1 MFYLKIIKFIIAHF
15 ENFLI
20 FLNMSNNNFYSPN
33 LSFFSN
39 IQKLS
44 KQRNK
49 HNIRINTKDLLSN
62 LSLDLSPKSLKLKQ
76 KLNSFQ
82 DYKTNNSSY
91 TSDRKNPFY
100 TTFNF
105 RKTRL
110 NNLSPKM
117 FLEKPNKEINSI
129 RSAYNSPIN
138 CSLQDLIID
147 SKENRNLSPKIN
159 LFINENNSNNNNKE
173 SPNIISKLREFKTEL
188 FNLKQENKNLKN
200 ENEEFQEILKNL
212 KEEFKHIKDRSR
224 NNDKIIEQEKTI
236 KNLNSF
242 LERQEKDFNEEKKE
256 ILNELNE
263 QIEENKKLSEQIV
276 KMGKWKNNYS
286 QDFQSQLKS
295 QEKMLKIQDEQIE
308 SLQDQIYLLTNK
320 GGNNTIPSDPNESF
334 DN

>member
-1 MFYLKIIKFIIAHF
+1 
-15 ENFLI
+15 
-20 FLNMSNNNFYSPN
+20 MSNENSYSEF
-33 LSFFSN
+33 SFFSRF
-39 IQKLS
+39 QKNG
-44 KQRNK
+44 KARNK
-49 HNIRINTKDLLSN
+49 HNIRINSKDILNN
-62 LSLDLSPKSLKLKQ
+62 LSLEISPRSFNTKKKLY
-76 KLNSFQ
+76 SFQ
-82 DYKTNNSSY
+82 DYKNSLNDSSS
-91 TSDRKNPFY
+91 TSDNKNSIFSTLNNRKI
-100 TTFNF
+100 
-105 RKTRL
+105 RL
-110 NNLSPKM
+110 NNLSPKI
-117 FLEKPNKEINSI
+117 FFERPNKEINSI

-200 ENEEFQEILKNL
+200 ENEELQEILKNL

-276 KMGKWKNNYS
+276 KMGKRKNNYS

>member
-1 MFYLKIIKFIIAHF
+1 
-15 ENFLI
+15 
-20 FLNMSNNNFYSPN
+20 MSNENSYSEF
-33 LSFFSN
+33 SFFSRF
-39 IQKLS
+39 QKNG
-44 KQRNK
+44 KARNK
-49 HNIRINTKDLLSN
+49 HNIRINSKDILNN
-62 LSLDLSPKSLKLKQ
+62 LSLEISPRSFNTKKKLY
-76 KLNSFQ
+76 SFQ
-82 DYKTNNSSY
+82 DYKNSLNDSSS
-91 TSDRKNPFY
+91 TSDNKNSIFSTLNNRKI
-100 TTFNF
+100 
-105 RKTRL
+105 RL
-110 NNLSPKM
+110 NNLSPKI
-117 FLEKPNKEINSI
+117 FFERPNKEINSI

-276 KMGKWKNNYS
+276 KMGKRKNNYS

-308 SLQDQIYLLTNK
+308 SLQDQIYLLTNR

>member
-1 MFYLKIIKFIIAHF
+1 
-15 ENFLI
+15 
-20 FLNMSNNNFYSPN
+20 MSNENSYSEF
-33 LSFFSN
+33 SFFSRF
-39 IQKLS
+39 QKNG
-44 KQRNK
+44 KARNK
-49 HNIRINTKDLLSN
+49 HNIRINSKDILNN
-62 LSLDLSPKSLKLKQ
+62 LSLEISPRSFNTKKKLY
-76 KLNSFQ
+76 SFQ
-82 DYKTNNSSY
+82 DYKNSLNDSSS
-91 TSDRKNPFY
+91 TSDNKNSIFSTLNNRKI
-100 TTFNF
+100 
-105 RKTRL
+105 RL
-110 NNLSPKM
+110 NNLSPKI
-117 FLEKPNKEINSI
+117 FFERPNKEINSI

-200 ENEEFQEILKNL
+200 ENEELQEILKNL

>member
-1 MFYLKIIKFIIAHF
+1 
-15 ENFLI
+15 
-20 FLNMSNNNFYSPN
+20 MSNENSYSEF
-33 LSFFSN
+33 SFFSRF
-39 IQKLS
+39 QKNG
-44 KQRNK
+44 KARNK
-49 HNIRINTKDLLSN
+49 HNIRINSKDILNN
-62 LSLDLSPKSLKLKQ
+62 LSLEISPRSFNTKKKLY
-76 KLNSFQ
+76 SFQ
-82 DYKTNNSSY
+82 DYKNSLNDSSS
-91 TSDRKNPFY
+91 TSDNKNSIFSTLNNRKI
-100 TTFNF
+100 
-105 RKTRL
+105 RL
-110 NNLSPKM
+110 NNLSPKI
-117 FLEKPNKEINSI
+117 FFERPNKEINSI

-147 SKENRNLSPKIN
+147 SKENRNLSPKMN

-200 ENEEFQEILKNL
+200 ENEELQEILKNL

-276 KMGKWKNNYS
+276 KMGKRKNNYS

-308 SLQDQIYLLTNK
+308 SLQDQIYLLTNR

>member
-1 MFYLKIIKFIIAHF
+1 
-15 ENFLI
+15 
-20 FLNMSNNNFYSPN
+20 MSNENSYSEF
-33 LSFFSN
+33 SFFSRF
-39 IQKLS
+39 QKNG
-44 KQRNK
+44 KARNK
-49 HNIRINTKDLLSN
+49 HNIRINSKDILNN
-62 LSLDLSPKSLKLKQ
+62 LSLEISPRSFNTKKKLY
-76 KLNSFQ
+76 SFQ
-82 DYKTNNSSY
+82 DYKNSLNDSSS
-91 TSDRKNPFY
+91 TSDNKNSIFSTLNNRKI
-100 TTFNF
+100 
-105 RKTRL
+105 RL
-110 NNLSPKM
+110 NNLSPKI
-117 FLEKPNKEINSI
+117 FFEKPNKEINSI

-147 SKENRNLSPKIN
+147 SKENRNLSPKMN

-200 ENEEFQEILKNL
+200 ENEELQEILKNL

-276 KMGKWKNNYS
+276 KMGKRKNNYS

-308 SLQDQIYLLTNK
+308 SLQDQIYLFTNK

>member
-1 MFYLKIIKFIIAHF
+1 
-15 ENFLI
+15 
-20 FLNMSNNNFYSPN
+20 MSNENSYSEF
-33 LSFFSN
+33 SFFSRF
-39 IQKLS
+39 QKNG
-44 KQRNK
+44 KARNK
-49 HNIRINTKDLLSN
+49 HNIRINSKDILNN
-62 LSLDLSPKSLKLKQ
+62 LSLEISPRSFNTKKKLY
-76 KLNSFQ
+76 SFQ
-82 DYKTNNSSY
+82 DYKNSLNDSSS
-91 TSDRKNPFY
+91 TSDNKNSIFSTLNNRKI
-100 TTFNF
+100 
-105 RKTRL
+105 RL
-110 NNLSPKM
+110 NNLSPKI
-117 FLEKPNKEINSI
+117 FFEKPNKEINSI

-224 NNDKIIEQEKTI
+224 NNDNIIEQEKTI

>member
-1 MFYLKIIKFIIAHF
+1 
-15 ENFLI
+15 
-20 FLNMSNNNFYSPN
+20 MSNENSYSEF
-33 LSFFSN
+33 SFFSRF
-39 IQKLS
+39 QKNG
-44 KQRNK
+44 KARNK
-49 HNIRINTKDLLSN
+49 HNIRINSKDILNN
-62 LSLDLSPKSLKLKQ
+62 LSLEISPRSFNTKKKLY
-76 KLNSFQ
+76 SFQ
-82 DYKTNNSSY
+82 DYKNSLNDSSS
-91 TSDRKNPFY
+91 TSDNKNSIFSTLNNRKI
-100 TTFNF
+100 
-105 RKTRL
+105 RL
-110 NNLSPKM
+110 NNLSPKI
-117 FLEKPNKEINSI
+117 FFEKPNKEINSI

-188 FNLKQENKNLKN
+188 FKLKQENKNLKN

>member
-1 MFYLKIIKFIIAHF
+1 
-15 ENFLI
+15 
-20 FLNMSNNNFYSPN
+20 MSNENSYSEF
-33 LSFFSN
+33 SFFSRF
-39 IQKLS
+39 QKNG
-44 KQRNK
+44 KARNK
-49 HNIRINTKDLLSN
+49 HNIRINSKDILNN
-62 LSLDLSPKSLKLKQ
+62 LSLEISPRSFNTKKKLY
-76 KLNSFQ
+76 SFQ
-82 DYKTNNSSY
+82 DYKNSLNDSSS
-91 TSDRKNPFY
+91 TSDNKNSIFSTLNNRKI
-100 TTFNF
+100 
-105 RKTRL
+105 RL
-110 NNLSPKM
+110 NNLSPKI
-117 FLEKPNKEINSI
+117 FFEKPNKEINSI

-188 FNLKQENKNLKN
+188 FKLKQENKNLKN

-256 ILNELNE
+256 IINEANE

>member
-1 MFYLKIIKFIIAHF
+1 
-15 ENFLI
+15 
-20 FLNMSNNNFYSPN
+20 MSNENSYSEF
-33 LSFFSN
+33 SFFSRF
-39 IQKLS
+39 QKNG
-44 KQRNK
+44 KARNK
-49 HNIRINTKDLLSN
+49 HNIRINSKDILNN
-62 LSLDLSPKSLKLKQ
+62 LSLEISPRSFNTKKKLY
-76 KLNSFQ
+76 SFQ
-82 DYKTNNSSY
+82 DYKNSLNDSSS
-91 TSDRKNPFY
+91 TSDNKNSIFSTLNNRKI
-100 TTFNF
+100 
-105 RKTRL
+105 RL
-110 NNLSPKM
+110 NNLSPKI
-117 FLEKPNKEINSI
+117 FFERPNKEINSI

>member
-1 MFYLKIIKFIIAHF
+1 
-15 ENFLI
+15 
-20 FLNMSNNNFYSPN
+20 MSNENSYSEF
-33 LSFFSN
+33 SFFSRF
-39 IQKLS
+39 QKNG
-44 KQRNK
+44 KARNK
-49 HNIRINTKDLLSN
+49 HNIRINSKDILNN
-62 LSLDLSPKSLKLKQ
+62 LSLEISPRSFNTKKKLY
-76 KLNSFQ
+76 SFQ
-82 DYKTNNSSY
+82 DYKNSLNDSSS
-91 TSDRKNPFY
+91 TSDNKNSIFSTLNNRKI
-100 TTFNF
+100 
-105 RKTRL
+105 RL
-110 NNLSPKM
+110 NNLSPKI
-117 FLEKPNKEINSI
+117 FFERPNKEINSI

-200 ENEEFQEILKNL
+200 ENEELQEILKNL

-276 KMGKWKNNYS
+276 KMGKRKNNYS

-308 SLQDQIYLLTNK
+308 SLQDQIYLLTNR

>member
-1 MFYLKIIKFIIAHF
+1 
-15 ENFLI
+15 
-20 FLNMSNNNFYSPN
+20 MSNENSYSEF
-33 LSFFSN
+33 SFFSRF
-39 IQKLS
+39 QKNG
-44 KQRNK
+44 KARNK
-49 HNIRINTKDLLSN
+49 HNIRINSKDILNN
-62 LSLDLSPKSLKLKQ
+62 LSLEISPRSFNTKKKLY
-76 KLNSFQ
+76 SFQ
-82 DYKTNNSSY
+82 DYKNSLNDSSS
-91 TSDRKNPFY
+91 TSDNKNSIFSTLNNRKI
-100 TTFNF
+100 
-105 RKTRL
+105 RL
-110 NNLSPKM
+110 NNLSPKI
-117 FLEKPNKEINSI
+117 FFERPNKEINSI

-308 SLQDQIYLLTNK
+308 SLQDQIYLLTNR

>member
-1 MFYLKIIKFIIAHF
+1 
-15 ENFLI
+15 
-20 FLNMSNNNFYSPN
+20 MSNENSYSEF
-33 LSFFSN
+33 SFFSRF
-39 IQKLS
+39 QKNG
-44 KQRNK
+44 KARNK
-49 HNIRINTKDLLSN
+49 HNIRINSKDILNN
-62 LSLDLSPKSLKLKQ
+62 LSLEISPRSFNTKKKLY
-76 KLNSFQ
+76 SFQ
-82 DYKTNNSSY
+82 DYKNSLNDSSS
-91 TSDRKNPFY
+91 TSDNKNSIFSTLNNRKI
-100 TTFNF
+100 
-105 RKTRL
+105 RL
-110 NNLSPKM
+110 NNLSPKI
-117 FLEKPNKEINSI
+117 FFEKPNKEINSI

-147 SKENRNLSPKIN
+147 SKENRNLSPKMN

-200 ENEEFQEILKNL
+200 ENEELQEILKNL

-276 KMGKWKNNYS
+276 KMGKRKNNYS

-308 SLQDQIYLLTNK
+308 SLQDQIYLLTNR

>member
-1 MFYLKIIKFIIAHF
+1 
-15 ENFLI
+15 
-20 FLNMSNNNFYSPN
+20 MSNENSYSEF
-33 LSFFSN
+33 SFFSRF
-39 IQKLS
+39 QKNG
-44 KQRNK
+44 KARNK
-49 HNIRINTKDLLSN
+49 HNIRINSKDILNN
-62 LSLDLSPKSLKLKQ
+62 LSLEISPRSFNTKKKLY
-76 KLNSFQ
+76 SFQ
-82 DYKTNNSSY
+82 DYKNSLNDSSS
-91 TSDRKNPFY
+91 TSDNKNSIFSTLNNRKI
-100 TTFNF
+100 
-105 RKTRL
+105 RL
-110 NNLSPKM
+110 NNLSPKI
-117 FLEKPNKEINSI
+117 FFEKPNKEINSI

-159 LFINENNSNNNNKE
+159 LFINENNSNNNKE

>member
-1 MFYLKIIKFIIAHF
+1 
-15 ENFLI
+15 
-20 FLNMSNNNFYSPN
+20 MSNENSYSEF
-33 LSFFSN
+33 SFFSRF
-39 IQKLS
+39 QKNG
-44 KQRNK
+44 KARNK
-49 HNIRINTKDLLSN
+49 HNIRINSKDILNN
-62 LSLDLSPKSLKLKQ
+62 LSLEISPRSFNTKKKLY
-76 KLNSFQ
+76 SFQ
-82 DYKTNNSSY
+82 DYKNSLNDSSS
-91 TSDRKNPFY
+91 TSDNKNSIFSTLNNRKI
-100 TTFNF
+100 
-105 RKTRL
+105 RL
-110 NNLSPKM
+110 NNLSPKI
-117 FLEKPNKEINSI
+117 FFERPNKEINSI

-147 SKENRNLSPKIN
+147 SKENRNLSPKMN

-200 ENEEFQEILKNL
+200 ENEELQEILKNL

-308 SLQDQIYLLTNK
+308 SLQDQIYLLTNR

>member
-1 MFYLKIIKFIIAHF
+1 
-15 ENFLI
+15 
-20 FLNMSNNNFYSPN
+20 MSNENSYSEF
-33 LSFFSN
+33 SFFSRF
-39 IQKLS
+39 QKNG
-44 KQRNK
+44 KARNK
-49 HNIRINTKDLLSN
+49 HNIRINSKDILNN
-62 LSLDLSPKSLKLKQ
+62 LSLEISPRSFNTKKKLY
-76 KLNSFQ
+76 SFQ
-82 DYKTNNSSY
+82 DYKNSLNDSSS
-91 TSDRKNPFY
+91 TSDNKNSIFSTLNNRKI
-100 TTFNF
+100 
-105 RKTRL
+105 RL
-110 NNLSPKM
+110 NNLSPKI
-117 FLEKPNKEINSI
+117 FFEKPNKEINSI

-276 KMGKWKNNYS
+276 KMGKWKNNYT
-286 QDFQSQLKS
+286 QEYQSQLK
-295 QEKMLKIQDEQIE
+295 
-308 SLQDQIYLLTNK
+308 
-320 GGNNTIPSDPNESF
+320 
-334 DN
+334 

>member
-1 MFYLKIIKFIIAHF
+1 
-15 ENFLI
+15 
-20 FLNMSNNNFYSPN
+20 MSNENSYSEF
-33 LSFFSN
+33 SFFSRF
-39 IQKLS
+39 QKNG
-44 KQRNK
+44 KARNK
-49 HNIRINTKDLLSN
+49 HNIRINSKDILNN
-62 LSLDLSPKSLKLKQ
+62 LSLEISPRSFNTKKKLY
-76 KLNSFQ
+76 SFQ
-82 DYKTNNSSY
+82 DYKNSLNDSSS
-91 TSDRKNPFY
+91 TSDNKNSIFSTLNNRKI
-100 TTFNF
+100 
-105 RKTRL
+105 RL
-110 NNLSPKM
+110 NNLSPKI
-117 FLEKPNKEINSI
+117 FFEKPNKEINSI

-147 SKENRNLSPKIN
+147 SKENRNLSPKMN

>member
-1 MFYLKIIKFIIAHF
+1 
-15 ENFLI
+15 
-20 FLNMSNNNFYSPN
+20 MSNENSYSEF
-33 LSFFSN
+33 SFFSRF
-39 IQKLS
+39 QKNG
-44 KQRNK
+44 KARNK
-49 HNIRINTKDLLSN
+49 HNIRINSKDILNN
-62 LSLDLSPKSLKLKQ
+62 LSLEISPRSFNTKKKLH
-76 KLNSFQ
+76 SFQ
-82 DYKTNNSSY
+82 DYKNSLNDSSS
-91 TSDRKNPFY
+91 TSDNKNSIFSTLNNRKI
-100 TTFNF
+100 
-105 RKTRL
+105 RL
-110 NNLSPKM
+110 NNLSPKI
-117 FLEKPNKEINSI
+117 FFERPNKEINSI

-188 FNLKQENKNLKN
+188 FNLKQENKDLKN

-308 SLQDQIYLLTNK
+308 SLQDQIYLLTNR

>member
-1 MFYLKIIKFIIAHF
+1 
-15 ENFLI
+15 
-20 FLNMSNNNFYSPN
+20 MSNENSYSEF
-33 LSFFSN
+33 SFFSRF
-39 IQKLS
+39 QKNG
-44 KQRNK
+44 KARNK
-49 HNIRINTKDLLSN
+49 HNIRINSKDILNN
-62 LSLDLSPKSLKLKQ
+62 LSLEISPRSFNTKKKLY
-76 KLNSFQ
+76 SFQ
-82 DYKTNNSSY
+82 DYKNSLNDSSS
-91 TSDRKNPFY
+91 TSDNKNSIFSTLNNRKI
-100 TTFNF
+100 
-105 RKTRL
+105 RL
-110 NNLSPKM
+110 NNLSPKI
-117 FLEKPNKEINSI
+117 FFEKPNKEINSI

-147 SKENRNLSPKIN
+147 SKENRNLSPKMN

-276 KMGKWKNNYS
+276 KMGKRKNNYS

-308 SLQDQIYLLTNK
+308 SLQDQIYLLTNR

>member
-1 MFYLKIIKFIIAHF
+1 
-15 ENFLI
+15 
-20 FLNMSNNNFYSPN
+20 MSNENSYSEF
-33 LSFFSN
+33 SFFSRF
-39 IQKLS
+39 QKNG
-44 KQRNK
+44 KARNK
-49 HNIRINTKDLLSN
+49 HNIRINSKDILNN
-62 LSLDLSPKSLKLKQ
+62 LSLEISPRSFNTKKKLY
-76 KLNSFQ
+76 SFQ
-82 DYKTNNSSY
+82 DYKNSLNDSSS
-91 TSDRKNPFY
+91 TSDNKNSIFSTLNNRKI
-100 TTFNF
+100 
-105 RKTRL
+105 RL
-110 NNLSPKM
+110 NNLSPKI
-117 FLEKPNKEINSI
+117 FFERPNKEINSI

-200 ENEEFQEILKNL
+200 ENEELQEILKNL

-308 SLQDQIYLLTNK
+308 SLQDQIYLLTNR

>member
-1 MFYLKIIKFIIAHF
+1 MY
-15 ENFLI
+15 
-20 FLNMSNNNFYSPN
+20 NNTFYSPN
-33 LSFFSN
+33 ISFFSN

-91 TSDRKNPFY
+91 TSARKNPFC

-110 NNLSPKM
+110 NNLSPKL

-129 RSAYNSPIN
+129 RSAYNSPISY
-138 CSLQDLIID
+138 SLQDSIYD
-147 SKENRNLSPKIN
+147 AKEENLNLSPKIETLVVN
-159 LFINENNSNNNNKE
+159 IDNNNQNNNKVI
-173 SPNIISKLREFKTEL
+173 PHIITKLREVKTQL
-188 FNLKQENKNLKN
+188 FNIKKENNDLKN
-200 ENEEFQEILKNL
+200 ENEQFQEIIKSL
-212 KEEFKHIKDRSR
+212 KEEYKHIKDRSR

-236 KNLNSF
+236 KNLNSY
-242 LERQEKDFNEEKKE
+242 LERQENDFNEEKMR
-256 ILNELNE
+256 ILYQINE
-263 QIEENKKLSEQIV
+263 QIEENKRISEQLMNIGT
-276 KMGKWKNNYS
+276 KKNES
-286 QDFQSQLKS
+286 LQDYKNQLKT
-295 QEKMLKIQDEQIE
+295 QEKMLNMKDEQIE
-308 SLQDQIYLLTNK
+308 SLQEQLYLLTNQ
-320 GGNNTIPSDPNESF
+320 GGNNTIPSDPNESL

>member
-1 MFYLKIIKFIIAHF
+1 
-15 ENFLI
+15 
-20 FLNMSNNNFYSPN
+20 MSNENSYSEF
-33 LSFFSN
+33 SFFSRF
-39 IQKLS
+39 QKNG
-44 KQRNK
+44 KARNK
-49 HNIRINTKDLLSN
+49 HNIRINSKDILNN
-62 LSLDLSPKSLKLKQ
+62 LSLEISPRSFNTKKKLY
-76 KLNSFQ
+76 SFQ
-82 DYKTNNSSY
+82 DYKNSLNDSSS
-91 TSDRKNPFY
+91 TSDNKNSIFSTLNNRKI
-100 TTFNF
+100 
-105 RKTRL
+105 RL
-110 NNLSPKM
+110 NNLSPKI
-117 FLEKPNKEINSI
+117 FFERPNKEINSI

-276 KMGKWKNNYS
+276 KMGKRKNNYS

>member
-1 MFYLKIIKFIIAHF
+1 
-15 ENFLI
+15 
-20 FLNMSNNNFYSPN
+20 MSNENSYSEF
-33 LSFFSN
+33 SFFSRF
-39 IQKLS
+39 QKNG
-44 KQRNK
+44 KARNK
-49 HNIRINTKDLLSN
+49 HNIRINSKDILNN
-62 LSLDLSPKSLKLKQ
+62 LSLEISPRSFNTKKKLY
-76 KLNSFQ
+76 SFQ
-82 DYKTNNSSY
+82 DYKNSLNDSSS
-91 TSDRKNPFY
+91 TSDNKNSIFSTLNNRKI
-100 TTFNF
+100 
-105 RKTRL
+105 RL
-110 NNLSPKM
+110 NNLSPKI
-117 FLEKPNKEINSI
+117 FFEKPNKEINSI

>member
-1 MFYLKIIKFIIAHF
+1 
-15 ENFLI
+15 
-20 FLNMSNNNFYSPN
+20 MSNENSYSEF
-33 LSFFSN
+33 SFFSRF
-39 IQKLS
+39 QKNG
-44 KQRNK
+44 KARNK
-49 HNIRINTKDLLSN
+49 HNIRINSKDILNN
-62 LSLDLSPKSLKLKQ
+62 LSLEISPRSFNTKKKLY
-76 KLNSFQ
+76 SFQ
-82 DYKTNNSSY
+82 DYKNSLNDSSS
-91 TSDRKNPFY
+91 TSDNKNSIFSTLNNRKI
-100 TTFNF
+100 
-105 RKTRL
+105 RL
-110 NNLSPKM
+110 NNLSPNI
-117 FLEKPNKEINSI
+117 FFERSNKEINSI

-200 ENEEFQEILKNL
+200 ENEELQEILKNL

-276 KMGKWKNNYS
+276 KMGKRKNNYS

-308 SLQDQIYLLTNK
+308 SLQDQIYLLTNR

>member
-1 MFYLKIIKFIIAHF
+1 MEI
-15 ENFLI
+15 
-20 FLNMSNNNFYSPN
+20 SPR
-33 LSFFSN
+33 SF
-39 IQKLS
+39 
-44 KQRNK
+44 
-49 HNIRINTKDLLSN
+49 NTK
-62 LSLDLSPKSLKLKQ
+62 KKLY
-76 KLNSFQ
+76 SFQ
-82 DYKTNNSSY
+82 DYKNSLNDSSS
-91 TSDRKNPFY
+91 TSDNKNSIFSTLNNRKI
-100 TTFNF
+100 
-105 RKTRL
+105 RL
-110 NNLSPKM
+110 NNLSPKI
-117 FLEKPNKEINSI
+117 FFEKPNKEINSI

>member
-1 MFYLKIIKFIIAHF
+1 
-15 ENFLI
+15 
-20 FLNMSNNNFYSPN
+20 MSNENSYSEF
-33 LSFFSN
+33 SFFSRF
-39 IQKLS
+39 QKNG
-44 KQRNK
+44 KARNK
-49 HNIRINTKDLLSN
+49 HNIRINSKDILNN
-62 LSLDLSPKSLKLKQ
+62 LSLEISPRSFNTKKKLY
-76 KLNSFQ
+76 SFQ
-82 DYKTNNSSY
+82 DYKNSLNDSSS
-91 TSDRKNPFY
+91 TSDNKNSIFSTLNNRKI
-100 TTFNF
+100 
-105 RKTRL
+105 RL
-110 NNLSPKM
+110 NNLSPKI
-117 FLEKPNKEINSI
+117 FFERPNKEINSI

-147 SKENRNLSPKIN
+147 SKENRNLSPKMN

-276 KMGKWKNNYS
+276 KMGKRKNNYS

-308 SLQDQIYLLTNK
+308 SLQDQIYLLTNR

>member
-1 MFYLKIIKFIIAHF
+1 
-15 ENFLI
+15 
-20 FLNMSNNNFYSPN
+20 MSNENSYSEF
-33 LSFFSN
+33 SFFSRF
-39 IQKLS
+39 QKNG
-44 KQRNK
+44 KARNK
-49 HNIRINTKDLLSN
+49 HNIRINSKDILNN
-62 LSLDLSPKSLKLKQ
+62 LSLEISPRSFNTKKKLY
-76 KLNSFQ
+76 SFQ
-82 DYKTNNSSY
+82 DYKNSLNDSSS
-91 TSDRKNPFY
+91 TSDNKNSIFSTLNNRKI
-100 TTFNF
+100 
-105 RKTRL
+105 RL
-110 NNLSPKM
+110 NNLSPKI
-117 FLEKPNKEINSI
+117 FFEKPNKEINSI

-200 ENEEFQEILKNL
+200 ENEELQEILKNL

-308 SLQDQIYLLTNK
+308 SLQDQIYLLTNR

>member
-1 MFYLKIIKFIIAHF
+1 
-15 ENFLI
+15 
-20 FLNMSNNNFYSPN
+20 MSNENSYSEF
-33 LSFFSN
+33 SFFSRF
-39 IQKLS
+39 QKNG
-44 KQRNK
+44 KARNK
-49 HNIRINTKDLLSN
+49 HNIRINSKDILNN
-62 LSLDLSPKSLKLKQ
+62 LSLEISPRSFNTKKKLY
-76 KLNSFQ
+76 SFQ
-82 DYKTNNSSY
+82 DYKNSLNDSSS
-91 TSDRKNPFY
+91 TSDNKNSIFSTLNNRKI
-100 TTFNF
+100 
-105 RKTRL
+105 RL
-110 NNLSPKM
+110 NNLSPKI
-117 FLEKPNKEINSI
+117 FFERPNKEINSI

-188 FNLKQENKNLKN
+188 FNLKQENKDLKN

-308 SLQDQIYLLTNK
+308 SLQDQIYLLTNR

>member
-1 MFYLKIIKFIIAHF
+1 
-15 ENFLI
+15 
-20 FLNMSNNNFYSPN
+20 MSNENSYSEF
-33 LSFFSN
+33 SFFSRF
-39 IQKLS
+39 QKNG
-44 KQRNK
+44 KARNK
-49 HNIRINTKDLLSN
+49 HNIRINSKDILNN
-62 LSLDLSPKSLKLKQ
+62 LSLEISPRSFNTKKKIY
-76 KLNSFQ
+76 SFQ
-82 DYKTNNSSY
+82 DYKNSLNDSSS
-91 TSDRKNPFY
+91 TSDNKNSIFSTLNNRKI
-100 TTFNF
+100 
-105 RKTRL
+105 RL
-110 NNLSPKM
+110 NNLSPKI
-117 FLEKPNKEINSI
+117 FFERPNKEINSI

-147 SKENRNLSPKIN
+147 SKENRNLSPKMN

-200 ENEEFQEILKNL
+200 ENEELQEILKNL

-276 KMGKWKNNYS
+276 KMGKRKNNYS

-308 SLQDQIYLLTNK
+308 SLQDQIYLLTNR

>member
-1 MFYLKIIKFIIAHF
+1 
-15 ENFLI
+15 
-20 FLNMSNNNFYSPN
+20 MSNENSYSEF
-33 LSFFSN
+33 SFFSRF
-39 IQKLS
+39 QKNG
-44 KQRNK
+44 KARNK
-49 HNIRINTKDLLSN
+49 HNIRINSKDILNN
-62 LSLDLSPKSLKLKQ
+62 LSLEISPRSFNTKKKLY
-76 KLNSFQ
+76 SFQ
-82 DYKTNNSSY
+82 DYKNSLNDSSS
-91 TSDRKNPFY
+91 TSDNKNSIFSTLNNRKI
-100 TTFNF
+100 
-105 RKTRL
+105 RL
-110 NNLSPKM
+110 NNLSPKI
-117 FLEKPNKEINSI
+117 FFERPNKEINSI
-129 RSAYNSPIN
+129 RSAYNSSIN

>member
-1 MFYLKIIKFIIAHF
+1 
-15 ENFLI
+15 
-20 FLNMSNNNFYSPN
+20 MSNENSYSEF
-33 LSFFSN
+33 SFFSRF
-39 IQKLS
+39 QKNG
-44 KQRNK
+44 KARNK
-49 HNIRINTKDLLSN
+49 HNIRINSKDILNN
-62 LSLDLSPKSLKLKQ
+62 LSLEISPRSFNTKKKLY
-76 KLNSFQ
+76 SFQ
-82 DYKTNNSSY
+82 DYKNSLNDSSS
-91 TSDRKNPFY
+91 TSDNKNSIFSTLNNRKI
-100 TTFNF
+100 
-105 RKTRL
+105 RL
-110 NNLSPKM
+110 NNLSPKI
-117 FLEKPNKEINSI
+117 FFEKPNKEINSI

-200 ENEEFQEILKNL
+200 ENEELQEILKNL

-276 KMGKWKNNYS
+276 KMGKRKNNYS

-308 SLQDQIYLLTNK
+308 SLQDQIYLLTNR